1 MKDHCDPNPCKMGG
15 HCISGHTS
23 FTCRCPSGYTGRVCS
38 ECKYDVSY
46 SLKSF
51 FLLYQLPSM
60 FFPTSTHLFF
70 RTQLKAI
77 PALFS
82 LPHFPHLL
90 TFSSFLLF
98 PPQTTFLHLLSN
110 LITSRPGAPLSWP
123 LCLFPVLPKLV
134 ISWNICFLV
143 Y

>member
-46 SLKSF
+46 CLKSF

-60 FFPTSTHLFF
+60 FFPTSTHHFF
-70 RTQLKAI
+70 RTQPKAI

-82 LPHFPHLL
+82 FL
-90 TFSSFLLF
+90 TSPTYLLF
-98 PPQTTFLHLLSN
+98 PAFFFFHPKQLSS
-110 LITSRPGAPLSWP
+110 ISSPTSSPH
-123 LCLFPVLPKLV
+123 VLEPHSLGHFV
-134 ISWNICFLV
+134 SSQYCQN
-143 Y
+143 